1 MSENDNIDNLLEN
14 WSFDPTA
21 LMVRKAYGDDG
32 RGVLQMRIDLGVMQL
47 ETSGRPDGTK
57 PNGFETTYDNL
68 FHESLE
74 RGENFEMDENRCFE
88 ADREFVQFYH
98 RRICWLQLKEYGNAV
113 RDADHTLK
121 LMDFCR
127 THSPDETWTNS
138 HEQYRP
144 FVMFHRIQAAAFNV
158 LEEEQGAETAIEE
171 INKGLASLKIVFEE
185 YSDVENADADEL
197 FQRLT
202 ELREELR
209 QKYDVGKTLTEKL
222 SDAIAGEQYEL
233 AAKLRDEL
241 DQKNNP
247 QH

>member
-1 MSENDNIDNLLEN
+1 MSNHDNIDNILEH
-14 WSFDPTA
+14 WKFDPSS
-21 LMVRKAYGDDG
+21 LMVRKAYGEDG
-32 RGVLQMRIDLGVMQL
+32 RGVLQMRIDLGVMQM
-47 ETSGRPDGTK
+47 ETSGRPDGHK
-57 PNGFETTYDNL
+57 PNGFDTVYDNL

-74 RGENFEMDENRCFE
+74 RGEDFEMDDNRCVDV
-88 ADREFVQFYH
+88 DREFVQFYH

-127 THSPDETWTNS
+127 THSPEEGWTLS

-144 FVMFHRIQAAAFNV
+144 FVMFHRIQAAAFAV
-158 LEEEQGAETAIEE
+158 LDEDRGAEAAIEE
-171 INKGLASLKIVFEE
+171 INQGLERLKIFFDEFASEENFE
-185 YSDVENADADEL
+185 DEEL
-197 FQRLT
+197 VQRLI

-209 QKYDVGKTLTEKL
+209 DKYQVGKTLTEKL
-222 SDAIAGEQYEL
+222 TDAIAQEQYEL

-241 DQKNNP
+241 DQKKS